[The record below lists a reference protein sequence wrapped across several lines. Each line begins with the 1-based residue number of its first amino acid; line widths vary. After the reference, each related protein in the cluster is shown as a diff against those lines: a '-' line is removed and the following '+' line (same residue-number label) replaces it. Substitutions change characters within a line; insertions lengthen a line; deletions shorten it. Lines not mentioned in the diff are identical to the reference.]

1 MGVVA
6 YKDKF
11 YAGSVDDKMAWTLL
25 DTKTGTADISLPSNY
40 NELFIK
46 VKFGSYDI
54 YVPMFIPRIVLT
66 SSYVQYRAG
75 YYSLSTAHGMVSIA
89 IKDTMMNIYEVYLN
103 GSNITSTS
111 EIKVYYR

>member
-11 YAGSVDDKMAWTLL
+11 YGGAVDDKLAWTLL
-25 DTKTGTADISLPSNY
+25 DTKTGTASINLPNDY